1 MIIIPTRLYLRLMAA
16 IKIPAHFFA
25 FCFEFCMWHVSPF
38 PLILLFVCFLFYF
51 FFILFFPHFYALF
64 SSLLFLACQL
74 IVLQTTK
81 YSRKGNIYWERI
93 FWLDCNR
100 ITTICFSSH
109 FPCRFLSSR
118 SSAFHFVDFFLHLLF
133 FSFFFLLPLSILYPV
148 EEWQK
153 KRGLSFL
160 IFLNLATSSHIILCT
175 LSLT

>member
-133 FSFFFLLPLSILYPV
+133 FFFFLFTSPLH
-148 EEWQK
+148 
-153 KRGLSFL
+153 L
-160 IFLNLATSSHIILCT
+160 ISG
-175 LSLT
+175 